1 MTALELELH
10 ELDLNLSA
18 AESKNDIMNRCVYNR
33 LSNLINV
40 QAACFDDS
48 LSAVQSAMNLLDW
61 SDIHNLKRFNKLFK
75 NLYHFMGID
84 RRKMISYLIQ
94 MYDN

>member
-1 MTALELELH
+1 MTALESELH
-10 ELDLNLSA
+10 ELDLNLSTV
-18 AESKNDIMNRCVYNR
+18 ESKNDIMNRCVYNR

-61 SDIHNLKRFNKLFK
+61 SDINNLKRFNKLFK